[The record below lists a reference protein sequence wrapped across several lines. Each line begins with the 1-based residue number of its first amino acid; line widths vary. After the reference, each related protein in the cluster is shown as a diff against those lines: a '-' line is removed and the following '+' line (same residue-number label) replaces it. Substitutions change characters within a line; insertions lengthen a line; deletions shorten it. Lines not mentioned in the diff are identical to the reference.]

1 MTLLKTILLILTL
14 SANSYAGW
22 INYKIPKTDK
32 LIEKIGEATQ
42 EELDPDHISI
52 LVWNMYKGQK
62 KTWHKDFQELSD
74 DRDILILQEMYL
86 NQKMRSSFL
95 ENSAIE
101 FQTGTNFIYAREKVK
116 TGVATGSKAKAVSV
130 IARPSKI
137 LEPITETPKMALITE
152 YALRSREDSLL
163 VINIHAIN
171 FVLPIDLKTQ
181 LDDLAT
187 FIKSHKGPVIF
198 AGDFNAWSPAK
209 KRILFNITRK
219 LELKSINFGANDY
232 RTKTFGYA
240 LDYIF
245 VRNMSYENSKV
256 WGHIHGS
263 DHKALTV
270 DLKAH
275 SIP

>member
-1 MTLLKTILLILTL
+1 MTLLKSILLTLTL
-14 SANSYAGW
+14 SAPTYAGW
-22 INYKIPKTDK
+22 SNYKVPKANK
-32 LIEKIGEATQ
+32 LVEQIGASAQ

-62 KTWHKDFQELSD
+62 KSWSKDFQELSD
-74 DRDILILQEMYL
+74 NRDILILQEMYL

-95 ENSAIE
+95 ENSE
-101 FQTGTNFIYAREKVK
+101 MEYQTGTNFIYAREKVK
-116 TGVATGSKAKAVSV
+116 TGVATGSKAKAIKV

-137 LEPITETPKMALITE
+137 LEPITETPKMALMTE
-152 YALRSREDSLL
+152 YALKNRDDSLL

-187 FIKSHKGPVIF
+187 FIKSHRGPVIF

-209 KRILFNITRK
+209 KRILFNVTRK
-219 LELKSINFGANDY
+219 LELKAINFGEKDY

-245 VRNMSYENSKV
+245 VRNMSYDNSKV
-256 WGHIHGS
+256 WGHIYGS